1 MKYDNWNEHIGFT
14 GWNCPIGRS
23 QWDVDEYYDNAIDRI
38 FLEWEGEEE
47 EDEEEEEEV
56 ETP

>member
-1 MKYDNWNEHIGFT
+1 MNYNNWSEHVGFT

-23 QWDVDEYYDNAIDRI
+23 QWDVDEYDRI
-38 FLEWEGEEE
+38 FLEWEGDEEE